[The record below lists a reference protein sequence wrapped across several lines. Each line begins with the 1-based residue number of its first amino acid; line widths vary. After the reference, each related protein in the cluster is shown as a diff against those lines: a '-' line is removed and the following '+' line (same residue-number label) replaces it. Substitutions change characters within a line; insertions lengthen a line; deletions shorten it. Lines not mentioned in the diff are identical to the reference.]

1 MPLNFSLAGKTYEPV
16 AATADP
22 AGIERYAA
30 ASGDANPRYAPGP
43 GQIASPLYPVVFG
56 FPLMMMV
63 TADPEL
69 AVGDPL
75 LILHGEQEIVYHRPL
90 RGGEDLVVVPT
101 LERVEDKGKSAL
113 FVAAMSAGTPG
124 GEPVVDQSWT
134 IFVRGAGSGGERP
147 RSPEKVP
154 PAHRT
159 EAARFTRHV
168 AEAMPARY
176 AEASGDHNP
185 IHLDPQV
192 AASVGLPGVI
202 NHGLGSCALVSGGLV
217 NDLLDGDAGRL
228 RRLWVR
234 FTGMVTPGSDLETV
248 AWNGD
253 SGYAFETT
261 RPDGTMVMTGTIQ
274 PRED

>member
-30 ASGDANPRYAPGP
+30 ASGDANPRYAVGP

-56 FPLMMMV
+56 FPLMMMM
-63 TADPEL
+63 TADPDL

-75 LILHGEQEIVYHRPL
+75 MILHGEQEIVFHRPL
-90 RGGEDLVVVPT
+90 CGGEDLMVLPT

-113 FVAAMSAGTPG
+113 FVAAMSAETPR

-134 IFVRGAGSGGERP
+134 IFVRGAGSGNGRP
-147 RSPEKVP
+147 PGSVR
-154 PAHRT
+154 
-159 EAARFTRHV
+159 EAPSRGDLVARFTRHV
-168 AEAMPARY
+168 EEAMPARY
-176 AEASGDHNP
+176 ADASGDHNP

-202 NHGLGSCALVSGGLV
+202 NHGLGSCALVAGGLV
-217 NDLLDGDAGRL
+217 DELLDGDAGRF
-228 RRLWVR
+228 RRLGVR
-234 FTGMVTPGSDLETV
+234 FTGMVTPGSDLETA
-248 AWNGD
+248 AWKSD
-253 SGYAFETT
+253 SGFAFETT
-261 RPDGTMVMTGTIQ
+261 RPDGTMVMAGTIQ
-274 PRED
+274 SREA